1 MTPPRPPMFHLVSS
15 GDDTV
20 PHRPPVHRPLGIAP
34 KAPHVP
40 FERGRGSSTVRGY
53 GQDWRRVR
61 AQVLAQEPLCRM
73 CMAQGR
79 VTEATEMH
87 HEVSIRADSSR
98 RLDPA
103 NLIPTCK
110 PCHLA
115 TTGRDGARAKADAR

>member
-1 MTPPRPPMFHLVSS
+1 MPTRPPA
-15 GDDTV
+15 
-20 PHRPPVHRPLGIAP
+20 HRPPWAKPPAP
-34 KAPHVP
+34 RVP
-40 FERGRGSSTVRGY
+40 FERGRGSSTARGY

-61 AQVLAQEPLCRM
+61 AQVLAREPLCRT

-79 VTEATEMH
+79 VTEATEVH

-110 PCHLA
+110 PCHLSA
-115 TTGRDGARAKADAR
+115 TGRDGARAKADAR